1 MTGTMTDQIKK
12 MHLGSSL
19 YIYFCLIDI
28 SCLCF
33 FLFLIFLQSITF
45 FLLFSCFHIF
55 HMIHM
60 KRLNGKANRTFDH
73 LIANNASNDVT
84 DFLTRSI
91 LLPSHRCS
99 VMQSSDAIIM

>member
-12 MHLGSSL
+12 MHFLGSSL

-28 SCLCF
+28 SCLRF

-55 HMIHM
+55 HMNQ
-60 KRLNGKANRTFDH
+60 RLNGEANRTFDH

-84 DFLTRSI
+84 DFLT
-91 LLPSHRCS
+91 
-99 VMQSSDAIIM
+99 QSA